1 MKGIQVQI
9 KDYKVANTFDM
20 IKATLKFITLGKD
33 LELSDTELYTLT
45 YFVINGF
52 NTITREDLITTK
64 IIKTKNG
71 VSNMVSKF
79 RRMGIL
85 KKEHHKEIISPEYN
99 LPFKDIEG
107 IKIELII
114 KK

>member
-71 VSNMVSKF
+71 VSNIVSKF

-85 KKEHHKEIISPEYN
+85 KKEHHKEVISPEYN
-99 LPFKDIEG
+99 IPSKDIDA
-107 IKIELII
+107 IKIDLII

>member
-45 YFVINGF
+45 YFE
-52 NTITREDLITTK
+52 TETK
-64 IIKTKNG
+64 KNL
-71 VSNMVSKF
+71 NKA
-79 RRMGIL
+79 R
-85 KKEHHKEIISPEYN
+85 K
-99 LPFKDIEG
+99 
-107 IKIELII
+107 
-114 KK
+114 